1 MRRLRGILLA
11 ALLAVS
17 LAAPAAADVIWEPE
31 DSFYQKHAEACQL
44 LQRSFY
50 TNGPEGYVNFYRS
63 PESDTV
69 TGQAENGT
77 RFHIYW
83 QYGDWGYVETE
94 DVTGWAPLEEFQLI
108 YDYISFEEEYGD
120 QFQPYDAEA
129 CAPLL
134 EEWEGDTLVLWP
146 YPGAEQADYVWQ
158 DAADPMEQLKEYGFA
173 QIFVDE
179 EGLTWG
185 FCAYLYGERNFWV
198 CLDAPAGRDDPA
210 VQGGAVDM
218 PVRQVVQPE
227 LLPAQEPEMP
237 ASAWIPFTL
246 GVVIAVGA
254 VWLVTRKFFP
264 KGRKRL

>member
-1 MRRLRGILLA
+1 MRRFQGLFLAILLA
-11 ALLAVS
+11 LS

-31 DSFYQKHAEACQL
+31 DDFYQKHAEACQL
-44 LQRSFY
+44 LQRNFY

-63 PESDTV
+63 PESSTV

-94 DVTGWAPLEEFQLI
+94 DVTGWAPLEAFQLI

-158 DAADPMEQLKEYGFA
+158 YAGAMRELKEHGFD

-179 EGLTWG
+179 AGLTWG
-185 FCAYLYGERNFWV
+185 YRTYLYGNRNFWV

-210 VQGGAVDM
+210 VQEGGM
-218 PVRQVVQPE
+218 EIPVRQVEQPE
-227 LLPAQEPEMP
+227 LIPAQEPEMP

-254 VWLVTRKFFP
+254 VWLVTRKFLP